1 VNPIDPIGLTG
12 RVTTPISATD
22 PGEVVIAI
30 GGGSETFTATS
41 ADGSPIAKNTR
52 IVVEEYY
59 PPRHVV
65 VMTY

>member
-1 VNPIDPIGLTG
+1 MAPIEPIGMTG
-12 RVTTPISATD
+12 RVVTPIGAED

-41 ADGSPIAKNTR
+41 TDGSPIPKNAR

-65 VMTY
+65 VVTY